1 MEKVKRDNNR
11 VDISK
16 LEPNET
22 TGDDLTGGYIIKV
35 DKWTGENND
44 GWWSD
49 SPLPEYDGTWYQ
61 YHYPKPDEIVE
72 EQKTYINNFI
82 NEFELLTASENYDDP
97 VVGYYDQVNLESF
110 VDVSLMS
117 EVSKNVD
124 AYRLSAYMYKDKDSD
139 DGRLTMGPI
148 WDYNLAFGNADY
160 YEGWDTQGWQ
170 VEAVLPNDDFTIP
183 FWWCVIWTDQSFRWA
198 VQQRWNALR
207 NDFLSNSSVNS
218 LIDSLHAHMGQA
230 VDRNF
235 ERWPT
240 LGQYVWPNYYIGQTY
255 EDEIE
260 YLRNWIIDRME
271 WMDNEL
277 LSTHTTMCLT
287 PENFSINPLYPNPFN
302 QSVSIRYDIPLD
314 SKIKLNVYNINGE
327 HIHTLLNGRK
337 HAGTHTI
344 SWNGADKS
352 GIDVASGTYIILLQ
366 ANNFINNQGETTNNT
381 WNDYKETR
389 KVILVK

>member
-1 MEKVKRDNNR
+1 
-11 VDISK
+11 
-16 LEPNET
+16 
-22 TGDDLTGGYIIKV
+22 
-35 DKWTGENND
+35 
-44 GWWSD
+44 
-49 SPLPEYDGTWYQ
+49 
-61 YHYPKPDEIVE
+61 
-72 EQKTYINNFI
+72 
-82 NEFELLTASENYDDP
+82 
-97 VVGYYDQVNLESF
+97 
-110 VDVSLMS
+110 
-117 EVSKNVD
+117 
-124 AYRLSAYMYKDKDSD
+124 
-139 DGRLTMGPI
+139 
-148 WDYNLAFGNADY
+148 
-160 YEGWDTQGWQ
+160 
-170 VEAVLPNDDFTIP
+170 
-183 FWWCVIWTDQSFRWA
+183 
-198 VQQRWNALR
+198 
-207 NDFLSNSSVNS
+207 
-218 LIDSLHAHMGQA
+218 MGQA

-352 GIDVASGTYIILLQ
+352 GINVASGTYIILLQ